1 MTYYFR
7 KVAYVLGTI
16 ICLSVALSVF
26 TLTRKLVNTY
36 HDFLC
41 GSDKTK
47 EMKEEF
53 LEKIRIILWMDE

>member
-36 HDFLC
+36 DFLY